1 MLKFRA
7 GRRTQ
12 SWRRNCIALGL
23 ASGFLEP
30 LESTS
35 IYLIQIA
42 IMHLLPLFPS
52 SARADPALA
61 QEFNRKMD
69 LEYERIRDFLIL
81 HYKLGSRDDA
91 EIWKYCSAMPV
102 PDSLTEK
109 LELFRHSGHIEQS
122 RDGLFTAPS
131 WLSVYMGQGL
141 QPERY
146 HPLADVE
153 PIDRLVT
160 ELEALRTDIA
170 DRVDEMP
177 KHASFIARYA
187 NANEP
192 SERLLHEAEA
202 RL

>member
-1 MLKFRA
+1 
-7 GRRTQ
+7 
-12 SWRRNCIALGL
+12 
-23 ASGFLEP
+23 
-30 LESTS
+30 
-35 IYLIQIA
+35 
-42 IMHLLPLFPS
+42 MHLLPLFPS
-52 SARADPALA
+52 SGRSDPALA
-61 QEFNRKMD
+61 DEFNLKMD
-69 LEYERIRDFLIL
+69 VEYERIRDFLIL

-91 EIWKYCSAMPV
+91 EIWRYCTAMSV

-109 LELFRHSGHIEQS
+109 MELFRQSGHIEQY

-153 PIDRLVT
+153 PLDRLVT
-160 ELEALRTDIA
+160 ELQSLRTDIA
-170 DRVDEMP
+170 DRIDELP
-177 KHASFIARYA
+177 KHASFISRYA

-192 SERLLHEAEA
+192 SGLLLHEAEA